1 MKILL
6 KQCSTG
12 LWLKP
17 GGRWESNPVNAREFA
32 SSQEA
37 ILVSE
42 ESRLSGL
49 SLCFLFDDRKL
60 NFQMPARRAF

>member
-1 MKILL
+1 MKILV

-17 GGRWESNPVNAREFA
+17 GGQWEASPLNAREFA

-42 ESRLSGL
+42 ESRLPCL
-49 SLCFLFDDRKL
+49 NLCFLFDDREL
-60 NFQMPARRAF
+60 NFEMPARRAF